1 MILKISLRP
10 QGKFFF
16 GGESNF
22 NQTGEEK
29 KRRSTYVL
37 HSRLFPQQTGALGL
51 LRNQLLLQSGLLS
64 DNTVAVNNKKQAELL
79 IGKTGFRLNTTAND
93 YGVIKRIS
101 SVFLQSADGELC
113 PPAPLDDVIMKNKEV
128 NKSMVFAQGEHQG
141 NVPAGQLKNYR
152 EKQGVSTQFQHP
164 THGNLEV
171 EELVTDQKRVGIT
184 KSARPWKGNVPRVD
198 ASSGYY
204 CQIFR
209 QFQTKRAAPDQSFH
223 IKGFCFY
230 AEIALSISDGNTT
243 LHWSDKT
250 ISANEKDKYTLQP
263 ALVEF
268 GGERSTFQM
277 DVEVLDGQQD
287 WTLPTVKYQNTTIE
301 NAQSSSVKRL
311 VLLSPAFV
319 PALSALS
326 QATLLR
332 VTKTLA
338 FRFLQSIVSQT
349 STFQAVHRTGTL
361 QPDTSALV
369 ESKLFQLLDRG
380 SVLYFDTHKQS
391 LVENLFDQPS
401 FKAIGYNQYQII

>member
-22 NQTGEEK
+22 NQPGEEK

-64 DNTVAVNNKKQAELL
+64 DNTATVNNKKQAELL

-101 SVFLQSADGELC
+101 PVFLQSVDGELC
-113 PPAPLDDVIMKNKEV
+113 PPAPLDDAIMKDKEV
-128 NKSMVFAQGEHQG
+128 TTSMVFAQGEHQG
-141 NVPAGQLKNYR
+141 NAPAGRLKHYR
-152 EKQGVSTQFQHP
+152 EKQGVSSQFQHP

-171 EELVTDQKRVGIT
+171 EELITDQKRVGIT
-184 KSARPWKGNVPRVD
+184 KSARPWKGNVPQVD

-204 CQIFR
+204 YQTFR
-209 QFQTKRAAPDQSFH
+209 QFKTERAAPDQDFRV
-223 IKGFCFY
+223 KGFCFY
-230 AEIALSISDGNTT
+230 AEIAPTVSDTNTV
-243 LHWSDKT
+243 LKWSQGPLAPNQTDM
-250 ISANEKDKYTLQP
+250 YTLQS

-268 GGERSTFQM
+268 GGERSTFHL
-277 DVEVLDGQQD
+277 DVEVLEGQED
-287 WTLPTVKYQNTTIE
+287 WALPAVKYQHTTMGS
-301 NAQSSSVKRL
+301 AQSPSVKRL

-332 VTKTLA
+332 VTKALA
-338 FRFLQSIVSQT
+338 FRFLQSTVSQT
-349 STFQAVHRTGTL
+349 STFQAVHRKGDI
-361 QPDTSALV
+361 QPNSSALV

-380 SVLYFDTHKQS
+380 SVLYFDASKQTV
-391 LVENLFDQPS
+391 VEQLLDQPS